1 MSSVDSVAVFMAL
14 VEKLGLG
21 TFIPKFI
28 ENGWT
33 THGIFAFAAN
43 YKPGFPDDS
52 ALRDEVLVR
61 LTDGDRDHPIMA
73 SVRRLHFESFTQF
86 TEAAKRMSG
95 QRHDSMPLEIPAP
108 ERSARLEI
116 LRESL
121 PGVRILGDLVPSDV
135 LTDKFADMQ
144 QRGTLLYLPWVEL
157 GRRDLEMQLG
167 NKGREE
173 YWKKNAAGIL
183 CEHSYAVDAPAD
195 ISTAL
200 KLHKALQR
208 RGFAMQMANLLTY
221 KSHELLTAWLSEEF
235 QREPLPGYHSI
246 TLEQVELA
254 DKQVFM
260 RLSEISRGFL
270 APHPEDGSMPLDHH
284 MPIVLADYRI
294 IMLLAP
300 TKIAVTMGESRGTK
314 RGLDDDGALDK
325 MRKENQRLQQALAAS
340 KADKRGA
347 KVGGGKAK
355 GGGKGGAGKKTAT
368 MPKELEGMEA
378 TWKGKRICFG
388 FNMKS
393 GCSLKVKNGECDKGL
408 HVCALSKCHGSNHG
422 AQHRDCPERE

>member
-1 MSSVDSVAVFMAL
+1 MASVDSVAVFMAL

-121 PGVRILGDLVPSDV
+121 PGVRIVGDLVPSDV

-221 KSHELLTAWLSEEF
+221 KSHELLTAWLLEEF

-300 TKIAVTMGESRGTK
+300 AKIAESRGTK

-347 KVGGGKAK
+347 KVGGGKVK

-408 HVCALSKCHGSNHG
+408 HVCARSKCHGSNHG